1 MSISE
6 DITARGLAQVLNNGT
21 SLEDWLGMLIQRMD
35 ALIKDNNN
43 EHIYNFLEEYEIEG
57 RELGEEFYHKLKK
70 LLIDHINHPKWNEDE
85 SYKNQNLHNIIT
97 SLFFWCN
104 DYNYI
109 LLDKKVWP
117 KMDTILMIE
126 LMDIGKE
133 VERRQMNQYLLM
145 KREITTYDHIS

>member
-43 EHIYNFLEEYEIEG
+43 EHIYNFLEEYEIKD

-70 LLIDHINHPKWNEDE
+70 LLIDHI
-85 SYKNQNLHNIIT
+85 T
-97 SLFFWCN
+97 S
-104 DYNYI
+104 
-109 LLDKKVWP
+109 
-117 KMDTILMIE
+117 KME
-126 LMDIGKE
+126 
-133 VERRQMNQYLLM
+133 
-145 KREITTYDHIS
+145 